1 MRELKINNLQ
11 VYDYEGKGDVL
22 IFVHAFPLSS
32 KMWKPQTDFF
42 RNNFRVITYDIRG
55 LGRSAEASN
64 QFTMEEY
71 SNDLISIIKHFDF
84 EKVFVCGVSMGGY
97 IILRSYIKRPELF
110 KGLVLADTRAE
121 KDDDNGL
128 INRSNVI
135 SSIKNGKRNDFI
147 SNFLPK
153 LINKKN
159 YINSKLRN
167 FIESIIEDNTD
178 EGICGAQIALA
189 TRTNTSDY
197 LKSFNVPVLILVGE
211 DDELTPISCAETMRE
226 LIPKSEMKEIVGS
239 GHLSNFENP
248 ESFNKYVN
256 EFLKNHT

>member
-32 KMWKPQTDFF
+32 KMWKHQTDFF
-42 RNNFRVITYDIRG
+42 KNNFRVITYDVRG
-55 LGRSAEASN
+55 LGKSKEKNN

-84 EKVFVCGVSMGGY
+84 ERVFVCGVSMGGY
-97 IILRSYIKRPELF
+97 IILRSYIKKPDLF
-110 KGLVLADTRAE
+110 KGLILADTRAE
-121 KDDDNGL
+121 KDDDNGI

-135 SSIKNGKRNDFI
+135 ISIKKGKRDDFV
-147 SNFLPK
+147 SGFLPK
-153 LINKKN
+153 LINKKSYVN
-159 YINSKLRN
+159 RELRN

-178 EGICGAQIALA
+178 EGICGAQLALA
-189 TRTNTSDY
+189 TRTNTEDH
-197 LKSFNVPVLILVGE
+197 LKSFNIPVLILVGE

-226 LIPKSEMKEIVGS
+226 LIPKSEMKVIAGS
-239 GHLSNFENP
+239 GHLSNLENP
-248 ESFNKYVN
+248 ELFNKCVS
-256 EFLKNHT
+256 EFLKIHT